1 MLDPLKEVKYNVF
14 MKQKAP
20 TSVEALTGAVI
31 TTAEAMATR
40 NSIMD
45 FLAVDLKEIH
55 SDLSFMQDRHS
66 TRWTC

>member
-1 MLDPLKEVKYNVF
+1 

-20 TSVEALTGAVI
+20 ISALTLTGAVI

-40 NSIMD
+40 NLIMR

-55 SDLSFMQDRHS
+55 SDLSQLPYRMSQV
-66 TRWTC
+66 WKA